1 MPSEIGIEI
10 WKYSILVRAKNAELD
25 CRCLS
30 NISYYDGWAQKSP
43 SPANS
48 GGTKGKAGLLH
59 VDRRK

>member
-10 WKYSILVRAKNAELD
+10 WKDSILVSAKNVELD

-30 NISYYDGWAQKSP
+30 NISYYDGWAQKRP
-43 SPANS
+43 SPVDS
-48 GGTKGKAGLLH
+48 GGTKGRAELLH